1 MKWSFS
7 KLCTYAECPLAF
19 YLSYLQDPPL
29 PQDGNAWS
37 DFGNLC
43 HHLLESY
50 ALGELSLFDLAA
62 EYTARYDDEIV
73 HNYPPILKGYAD
85 KAYAEGLKYFEEF
98 EGFNEEKNEIVS
110 AEERFE
116 IGVGPYRL
124 VGISDLVLRN
134 KETGGLIVV
143 DHKTKSPSSMKHDY
157 SLYRNQLYLYA
168 EHVKTKYGAYPET
181 LIFNMIK
188 DPTASIREEFDPVQ
202 MGATLRWTE
211 EQIDRVYL
219 EEDWKA
225 TRAEEILSGKSDF
238 YCRHICPVFQYCEE
252 AQTAIQHVQAR
263 RRK

>member
-7 KLCTYAECPLAF
+7 KLSAYAECPMAF
-19 YLSYLQDPPL
+19 YLAYLQDPPL
-29 PQDGNAWS
+29 PQDGNGWS

-43 HHLLESY
+43 HHLLEAY
-50 ALGELSLFDLAA
+50 ARGQLSLFDLAD
-62 EYTARYDDEIV
+62 EYVRRYDSEVV
-73 HNYPPILKGYAD
+73 HAFPSMLKNYSEKTYQD
-85 KAYAEGLKYFEEF
+85 GLRYFEQF
-98 EGFNEEKNEIVS
+98 EGFDEEKNEIVS

-116 IGVGPYRL
+116 ISVGPYAL

-168 EHVKTKYGAYPET
+168 EHVRTKYGTYPEK
-181 LIFNMIK
+181 LVFNMIK
-188 DPTASIREEFDPVQ
+188 DPSASIVEAFDPVQ

-225 TRAEEILSGKSDF
+225 ARAEEIRSGKSDF
-238 YCRHICPVFQYCEE
+238 YCRNICPVFQYCEE
-252 AQTAIQHVQAR
+252 AQAAIQR
-263 RRK
+263 RR